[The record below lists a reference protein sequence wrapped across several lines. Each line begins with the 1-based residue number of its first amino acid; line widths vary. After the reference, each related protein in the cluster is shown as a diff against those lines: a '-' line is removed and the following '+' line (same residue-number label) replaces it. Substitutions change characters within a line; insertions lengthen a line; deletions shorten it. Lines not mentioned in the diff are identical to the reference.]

1 MECHSIQ
8 NLRPSK
14 NKSTITTTIKS
25 KPMKA
30 IIAEKPSVARE
41 IAQILNANNK
51 RDGYFEGSGYCVT
64 WALGHLVSLGM
75 PEDYGIR
82 GFDKASLPIF
92 PNTFILTPRKTKQNQ
107 SKNYKPDPS
116 ALKQLKIIN
125 NVFSQCTSIIVAT
138 DAGREGELIFRYIY
152 DYLQCKKPFERLW
165 ISSLTEKAIQEGFKN
180 LKAGSDFDGL
190 YEAAKARSEADWLVG
205 INATQALS
213 IAAHNDVYSLGRV
226 QTPTLALICKRF
238 QENKDFKQKKYWQIH
253 LQHRKDYLNFGSLS
267 NQQWEDK
274 KQAEKVLKAIEREGR
289 ATVEEVSINTVKE
302 QSPLLFDLTELQKE
316 ANRKLGLSAD
326 EVLQTA
332 QSLYEKK
339 FITYPR
345 TGSKHIPEDLWS
357 EIPELIRIL
366 NQSDPFKSAIAAL
379 KFGNFNKRIV
389 NDLKVTDHHGLLP
402 TTKIPSALTASE
414 KAIYHM
420 IVYRLLESLSEHCS
434 KQISHII
441 IKVHHYEFSITGS
454 KILHKG
460 WRAIKGLLSD
470 EKNPIQDSNRN
481 NNINYSN
488 DNETQ
493 EPPLIELPDFKKDDE
508 LKISSTELNEK
519 LTSPPKLY
527 TEADLLSAMENA
539 GKQIE
544 NRDQQR
550 ALANIGIG
558 TPATRASIIETLIT
572 RNYITR
578 KSKTLIPTDKGEKVY
593 DLIKDQ
599 KIANVH
605 MTAEWE
611 MALHQIENEE
621 LDSNQFISHIKNY
634 TKEITQ
640 ELLSLHIFQEN
651 IPELKC
657 PKCQQ
662 HNLIIKEKIVKCP
675 DEQCQWILF
684 RVMCG
689 VQLSIDHITSL
700 IKAGKTPLIKNMQ
713 SKNGKKFDAYITLDD
728 TLKLGFKF
736 S

>member
-1 MECHSIQ
+1 
-8 NLRPSK
+8 
-14 NKSTITTTIKS
+14 
-25 KPMKA
+25 MKA

-51 RDGYFEGSGYCVT
+51 KDGYFEGNGYCVT

-92 PNTFILTPRKTKQNQ
+92 PNPFILTPRKTKQTKPKSYQ
-107 SKNYKPDPS
+107 PDPP
-116 ALKQLKIIN
+116 ALKQLKIIK
-125 NVFSQCTSIIVAT
+125 NVISQCTSIIAAT

-152 DYLQCKKPFERLW
+152 DYLQCKQPFERLW

-180 LKAGSDFDGL
+180 LKPGSDFDGL
-190 YEAAKARSEADWLVG
+190 YEAAKARSEADWLLG

-213 IAAHNDVYSLGRV
+213 IAANNDVYSLGRV

-238 QENKDFKQKKYWQIH
+238 QENKDFKQKKYWQIQ
-253 LQHRKDYLNFGSLS
+253 LQHRKDYLNFSSLS

-274 KQAEKVLKAIEREGR
+274 KQAEQIIKAIEREGR
-289 ATVEEVSINTVKE
+289 ATVEDVSINTVKE

-326 EVLQTA
+326 EVLHTA

-345 TGSKHIPEDLWS
+345 TGSKYIPEDLWP

-366 NQSDPFKSAIAAL
+366 HQTDPFKPAISTL

-402 TTKIPSALTASE
+402 TTKIPSALSASE
-414 KAIYHM
+414 KAIYQM

-434 KQISHII
+434 KEVSHII
-441 IKVHHYEFSITGS
+441 IKVHHYEFSIKGS

-460 WRAIKGLLSD
+460 WRAIRGLLTD
-470 EKNPIQDSNRN
+470 EASPDQDNNSN
-481 NNINYSN
+481 NNSN
-488 DNETQ
+488 NNETQ
-493 EPPLIELPDFKKDDE
+493 EPQLIELPEFKKGDE

-539 GKQIE
+539 GRQIE
-544 NRDQQR
+544 DKEQQKV
-550 ALANIGIG
+550 LSNIGIG

-572 RNYITR
+572 RNYVTR
-578 KSKTLIPTDKGEKVY
+578 KSKTLIPTDKGGKVY

-599 KIANVH
+599 KIANVR

-611 MALHQIENEE
+611 IVLHQIETKEIN
-621 LDSNQFISHIKNY
+621 SNQFISGIKNY

-640 ELLSLHIFQEN
+640 ELLSLNIPQEN
-651 IPELKC
+651 IPEIKC

-662 HNLIIKEKIVKCP
+662 HNLTIKEKIVKCP
-675 DEQCQWILF
+675 DQQCQWILF
-684 RVMCG
+684 RMICG
-689 VQLSIDHITSL
+689 IQLSINHITSL
-700 IKAGKTPLIKNMQ
+700 ITTGKTPLIKNMK
-713 SKNGKKFDAYITLDD
+713 SKNGKKFDAFIILKDD
-728 TLKLGFKF
+728 YTTSFEF
-736 S
+736 P

>member
-1 MECHSIQ
+1 
-8 NLRPSK
+8 
-14 NKSTITTTIKS
+14 
-25 KPMKA
+25 MKA

-41 IAQILNANNK
+41 IAQILNANSK
-51 RDGYFEGSGYCVT
+51 KDGYFEGNGYCVT
-64 WALGHLVSLGM
+64 WALGHLVLLGM

-92 PNTFILTPRKTKQNQ
+92 PNPFILTPRKTKQSQ
-107 SKNYKPDPS
+107 SKNYQLDPS
-116 ALKQLKIIN
+116 ALKQLKIIK
-125 NVFSQCTSIIVAT
+125 NVFSQCTSIIAAT

-152 DYLQCKKPFERLW
+152 DHLQCQKPFERLW
-165 ISSLTEKAIQEGFKN
+165 ISSLTERAIQEGFKN
-180 LKAGSDFDGL
+180 LRPGSDFDGL

-213 IAAHNDVYSLGRV
+213 IAANSDVYSLGRV

-238 QENKDFKQKKYWQIH
+238 QENKGFKQKKYWQIQ
-253 LQHRKDYLNFGSLS
+253 LQHRKDYLNFSSLS

-274 KQAEKVLKAIEREGR
+274 KQAEQILKAIEREGR
-289 ATVEEVSINTVKE
+289 ATVEEVSINTIKE

-345 TGSKHIPEDLWS
+345 TGSKYIPEDLWS
-357 EIPELIRIL
+357 EIPELVRIL
-366 NQSDPFKSAIAAL
+366 NQSDPFKPAIATL

-414 KAIYHM
+414 KAIYQI

-434 KQISHII
+434 KEVSHII
-441 IKVHHYEFSITGS
+441 IKVHHYEFNITGS

-470 EKNPIQDSNRN
+470 KASSNQDDNSN
-481 NNINYSN
+481 NNSN
-488 DNETQ
+488 INETQ
-493 EPPLIELPDFKKDDE
+493 EPQLIELPEFKKGDE

-519 LTSPPKLY
+519 LTRPPKLY
-527 TEADLLSAMENA
+527 IEADLLSAMENA
-539 GKQIE
+539 SRQIE
-544 NRDQQR
+544 NRDQQK

-578 KSKTLIPTDKGEKVY
+578 KSKTLIPTDKGQKVY

-599 KIANVH
+599 KIANVQ
-605 MTAEWE
+605 MTEEWE
-611 MALHQIENEE
+611 MALHRIENKE
-621 LDSNQFISHIKNY
+621 LDSNQFINDIKKY

-640 ELLSLHIFQEN
+640 ELLSLNISQEN

-684 RVMCG
+684 RVICG

-700 IKAGKTPLIKNMQ
+700 ITIGNTPLIKNMK
-713 SKNGKKFDAYITLDD
+713 SKNGKKFEAYLILEEDLT
-728 TLKLGFKF
+728 TGFEFPQNK
-736 S
+736 

>member
-1 MECHSIQ
+1 
-8 NLRPSK
+8 
-14 NKSTITTTIKS
+14 
-25 KPMKA
+25 MKA

-41 IAQILNANNK
+41 IAQILNANHRK
-51 RDGYFEGSGYCVT
+51 DGYFEGNGYCVT

-92 PNTFILTPRKTKQNQ
+92 PNPFILTPRKTKQAN
-107 SKNYKPDPS
+107 SKNYQSDPP
-116 ALKQLKIIN
+116 ALKQLKIIK
-125 NVFSQCTSIIVAT
+125 NVFSQCTSIIAAT

-152 DYLQCKKPFERLW
+152 EYLQCNKPFERLW
-165 ISSLTEKAIQEGFKN
+165 ISSLTEKAIQDGFKN
-180 LKAGSDFDGL
+180 LKNGSDFDGL
-190 YEAAKARSEADWLVG
+190 YKAAKARSEADWLVG

-213 IAAHNDVYSLGRV
+213 IAANNDVYSLGRV

-238 QENKDFKQKKYWQIH
+238 QENKDFKQKKYWQIQ
-253 LQHRKDYLNFGSLS
+253 LQHRKDYLNFTSLS
-267 NQQWEDK
+267 NMQWEDK
-274 KQAEKVLKAIEREGR
+274 KQAEKILKAIEREGR
-289 ATVEEVSINTVKE
+289 ATVEDVSINTIKE

-345 TGSKHIPEDLWS
+345 TGSKYIPEDLWQ

-366 NQSDPFKSAIAAL
+366 NQTEPFKPAISIL

-402 TTKIPSALTASE
+402 TTKIPSALNASE
-414 KAIYHM
+414 KVIYDM
-420 IVYRLLESLSEHCS
+420 IAFRLLESLSEHCT
-434 KQISHII
+434 KQVSHIT
-441 IKVHHYEFSITGS
+441 IKIHHYEFSINGS

-460 WRAIKGLLSD
+460 WRAIKGLLSG
-470 EKNPIQDSNRN
+470 EMSLNQHNNSKNNSNN
-481 NNINYSN
+481 SQ
-488 DNETQ
+488 TQ
-493 EPPLIELPDFKKDDE
+493 EPQLTELPEFKKGDE
-508 LKISSTELNEK
+508 LKISTAELQEK

-539 GKQIE
+539 GRHIDDKE
-544 NRDQQR
+544 QQKT
-550 ALANIGIG
+550 LASIGIG
-558 TPATRASIIETLIT
+558 TPATRASIIETLIN

-599 KIANVH
+599 KIANVQ

-611 MALHQIENEE
+611 MELHQIEAKEIN
-621 LDSNQFISHIKNY
+621 SKQFITDIKNY
-634 TKEITQ
+634 TAEITQ
-640 ELLSLHIFQEN
+640 ELLSINIPQEN
-651 IPELKC
+651 IPEIKC
-657 PKCQQ
+657 LKCQQ
-662 HNLIIKEKIVKCP
+662 HNLIIKDKIVKCP

-684 RVMCG
+684 RIICG
-689 VQLSIDHITSL
+689 VQLRIDHITSL
-700 IKAGKTPLIKNMQ
+700 ITTGKTPLIKNMK
-713 SKNGKKFDAYITLDD
+713 SKNGKKFDAFLVLTDQCETI
-728 TLKLGFKF
+728 FEF
-736 S
+736 PQNR

>member
-1 MECHSIQ
+1 
-8 NLRPSK
+8 
-14 NKSTITTTIKS
+14 
-25 KPMKA
+25 MKA

-41 IAQILNANNK
+41 IAQILDANNR
-51 RDGYFEGSGYCVT
+51 RDGYFEGNGYCVT

-92 PNTFILTPRKTKQNQ
+92 PDPFILTPRRTKAAN

-116 ALKQLKIIN
+116 ALKQLKIIK
-125 NVFSQCTSIIVAT
+125 NVFSQCASIIAAT

-152 DYLQCKKPFERLW
+152 DHLQCSKPFERLW

-180 LKAGSDFDGL
+180 LKPGLDFDGL
-190 YEAAKARSEADWLVG
+190 YDAAKARSEADWLVG

-213 IAAHNDVYSLGRV
+213 IAANEDVYSLGRV

-238 QENKDFKQKKYWQIH
+238 QDNKDFKQRKYWQIQ
-253 LQHRKDYLNFGSLS
+253 LQHRKDYLNFASLS

-274 KQAEKVLKAIEREGR
+274 KQAEQILKAIEREGR
-289 ATVEEVSINTVKE
+289 ATVEDVSINNVKE

-345 TGSKHIPEDLWS
+345 TGSKYIPEDLWS
-357 EIPELIRIL
+357 EIPERIRIL
-366 NQSDPFKSAIAAL
+366 SQTDPFKRAISTL

-402 TTKIPSALTASE
+402 TTKIPSALSASE
-414 KAIYHM
+414 KAIYEM

-434 KQISHII
+434 KEVSHIT
-441 IKVHHYEFSITGS
+441 IKVHHYEFIIRGS
-454 KILHKG
+454 KILSKG

-470 EKNPIQDSNRN
+470 EAYPNQDNTSKNNSDH
-481 NNINYSN
+481 
-488 DNETQ
+488 TQ
-493 EPPLIELPDFKKDDE
+493 TQQPQLIELPEFKKGDE
-508 LKISSTELNEK
+508 LKISSAELQEK
-519 LTSPPKLY
+519 LTNPPKLY

-539 GKQIE
+539 GRHIDDKE
-544 NRDQQR
+544 QQK

-578 KSKTLIPTDKGEKVY
+578 KSKTLIPTDKGQKVY

-599 KIANVH
+599 KIANVQ

-611 MALHQIENEE
+611 MTLHQIETKEI
-621 LDSNQFISHIKNY
+621 DSKQFITDIKNY
-634 TKEITQ
+634 TNEITQ
-640 ELLSLHIFQEN
+640 ELLSLNIPQEN
-651 IPELKC
+651 IPEIKC
-657 PKCQQ
+657 PKCQKY
-662 HNLIIKEKIVKCP
+662 NPIIKDKIVKCP

-684 RVMCG
+684 RTICG
-689 VQLSIDHITSL
+689 VQLSNDHITSL
-700 IKAGKTPLIKNMQ
+700 IKTGKTPLIKNMKAK
-713 SKNGKKFDAYITLDD
+713 SGKKFDAFLVLSDKCETI
-728 TLKLGFKF
+728 FEF
-736 S
+736 P